1 MLDIITVLSA
11 FNISVADSDGFCRL
25 TLSELASRS
34 QGVPLDVVVAMGEES
49 WPVQRA
55 HADQSALFSTF
66 EREVH
71 RMRKLYID
79 IGAGRPSI
87 FGRLLC
93 EFFQSDLSTC
103 SWSAPL
109 LEDLTLETNN
119 ADGDSRILFHR
130 VLLKLKA
137 LSLRS
142 LDVYGF
148 TFSKIRGH
156 IDYEALTRL
165 ILRGCTVRST
175 LHNFI
180 APLGWFPQLEYLA
193 IQHLDCHLCPS
204 RSIITTR
211 IPPQHLISLPRLKTM
226 EIDCQSRE
234 LSFLSSFMHHITIP
248 RSATV
253 IILVEFYSL
262 RASASMKLEEIAVR
276 IGVSLGD
283 VPTRVSDQSIIYV
296 MSADQTRSMR
306 KTGDISDLPAGL
318 LLL

>member
-34 QGVPLDVVVAMGEES
+34 QGAPLDVVVAMGAES

-71 RMRKLYID
+71 RMRKLCID
-79 IGAGRPSI
+79 IGVGRPSL

-119 ADGDSRILFHR
+119 ADGDSLILFHR
-130 VLLKLKA
+130 VILKLKA

-142 LDVYGF
+142 LDVYGV

-165 ILRGCTVRST
+165 TLRGCIVRCT

-180 APLGWFPQLEYLA
+180 APLGWFPQLERLA
-193 IQHLDCHLCPS
+193 IQDLNCHLCPS
-204 RSIITTR
+204 WSIITTR

-226 EIDCQSRE
+226 EINCEPQE
-234 LSFLSSFMHHITIP
+234 LSFFSSFMHHITIP

-253 IILVEFYSL
+253 IIILEFYSL
-262 RASASMKLEEIAVR
+262 RASALMKLEEIAGR

-283 VPTRVSDQSIIYV
+283 VPTRVSDQRIIYV
-296 MSADQTRSMR
+296 MSADQRHSTR
-306 KTGDISDLPAGL
+306 KTGDIADLPAGL
-318 LLL
+318 LLP